1 MTTWVFFRKVSYGL
15 FPEWPYQRE
24 ALFGE
29 FHCGHQQG
37 ASIERAEYG
46 STRETGRA
54 SNAYLAS
61 KF

>member
-1 MTTWVFFRKVSYGL
+1 VSYGL
-15 FPEWPYQRE
+15 FLEWPYQRE